1 MMPAHAMTD
10 VRAAMP
16 RIVVLQSIPPP
27 DDTTNPYLRQLV
39 AALPREVETRYYSLR
54 SALFAHYDLFH
65 VHWPEYL
72 LRHPNRLRALL
83 KRLGV
88 GALLLRLW
96 ATGTPVVRTLHNLQP
111 HEGGGWTERL
121 LLRGL
126 DRLTRRRICINAAGD
141 DGSEATD
148 TILHGHYRDWFAARP
163 IPPTVPG
170 RLLYFGLIRPYKG
183 VEALLEA
190 FGALHDS
197 ALPGRSPTLRVVG
210 NPASDRMRAKVQAA
224 CDADPRVS
232 ALLRYVDD
240 GVLAREIG
248 EAQLVV
254 LPYRQMHNSG
264 ALLLALSLT
273 RPVLVPWSEAN
284 ARLAKEVGPGWVRLY
299 QDVLDAEALAEAL
312 RIPTPPGLPDLSRR
326 DWPELGRQHHATY
339 ASALR
344 AAKRWKER

>member
-1 MMPAHAMTD
+1 MMPANAMTNLQ
-10 VRAAMP
+10 AAMP

-54 SALFAHYDLFH
+54 SALFARYDLFH

-72 LRHPNRLRALL
+72 LRHPHPVRALL

-88 GALLLRLW
+88 CALLLRLW

-111 HEGGGWTERL
+111 HEGGGWFEQALLGGFERL
-121 LLRGL
+121 T
-126 DRLTRRRICINAAGD
+126 TRRIHINAAGD
-141 DGSEATD
+141 DHEATD
-148 TILHGHYRDWFAARP
+148 TILHGHYRDWFAARQ

-170 RLLYFGLIRPYKG
+170 RVLYFGLIRPYKG
-183 VEALLEA
+183 VESLLQA
-190 FGALHDS
+190 FGALSDS
-197 ALPGRSPTLRVVG
+197 ALPGVWPTLRIVG
-210 NPASDRMRAKVQAA
+210 NPASDGMRATVQDA
-224 CDADPRVS
+224 CRGDPRIS

-240 GVLAREIG
+240 SVLAREIG
-248 EAQLVV
+248 EAQLVA

-264 ALLLALSLT
+264 ALLLALSLA

-284 ARLAKEVGPGWVRLY
+284 ARLAEEVGPGWVRLY
-299 QDVLDAEALAEAL
+299 HDVLDAEALAGAL
-312 RIPTPPGLPDLSRR
+312 RMPLPPELPDLSRR
-326 DWPELGRQHHATY
+326 DWPALGRQHHATY

-344 AAKRWKER
+344 AAKHRKDR